1 MYGLWMPKNSWLFNV
16 VHHRPLHLMA
26 IGIVVSLLRPRG
38 SVQSWKLIMW
48 SIKMAVFGIYS
59 IFERTF
65 SPKNEWTTSS
75 KGLGFAMEKDFTTS
89 FGSSFFVFQS
99 FFWGVASP
107 NNAPTICSYK
117 VNTIRKNPSERFW
130 ASRSFGA
137 AGRTTAGGSCAQGT
151 LIELG
156 WWVILGCFLWA

>member
-38 SVQSWKLIMW
+38 SGQSWKLIMW

-59 IFERTF
+59 IFERSF

-75 KGLGFAMEKDFTTS
+75 KGLGFAMEKDCTTS

-117 VNTIRKNPSERFW
+117 VNTINPQESIRKILSQQVFWRSRKNYCRRKLCAGNSNW
-130 ASRSFGA
+130 ATFK
-137 AGRTTAGGSCAQGT
+137 TAGN
-151 LIELG
+151 
-156 WWVILGCFLWA
+156 WF